1 MAGVVLAQHAC
12 GTGETTDAAGATAA
26 PSSSLSV
33 TSPAEATTTSA
44 PKPTR
49 TSRTPDAP
57 LRTVCTFVDNGS
69 APAQP
74 GS

>member
-1 MAGVVLAQHAC
+1 MRIEPREAGLDRAVC
-12 GTGETTDAAGATAA
+12 TGF
-26 PSSSLSV
+26 
-33 TSPAEATTTSA
+33 AEATTTSA
-44 PKPTR
+44 SKPTR

-57 LRTVCTFVDNGS
+57 LRTVYTFVDNGS